1 MENGW
6 VSGWMKG
13 RVIYR
18 PVVYVLI
25 NHNYSNDFG
34 RKEVDWCIA
43 RKIKRVH
50 KTLWNLTIV
59 TAGVT
64 RVMGLDHNLREWGP
78 SHELFKFLYYQF
90 SLHALSIY
98 KVCMHFGAGSLW
110 FGILLQ
116 QTFLNTKIK
125 EYEQGRAEGW
135 DARRLSRLLLAPH
148 LPHLLLAPHLKSLAS
163 HLMLRYLKLV
173 YTSITACR

>member
-1 MENGW
+1 MENRW

-34 RKEVDWCIA
+34 RKEVDWCIT
-43 RKIKRVH
+43 RKIKQVH

-64 RVMGLDHNLREWGP
+64 RVMGPDHNLREWGL

-90 SLHALSIY
+90 SLHALKGFATFWEFSFY
-98 KVCMHFGAGSLW
+98 GQKKVADYEFHSLFAEKIHFH
-110 FGILLQ
+110 
-116 QTFLNTKIK
+116 TVMRKKT
-125 EYEQGRAEGW
+125 
-135 DARRLSRLLLAPH
+135 
-148 LPHLLLAPHLKSLAS
+148 
-163 HLMLRYLKLV
+163 
-173 YTSITACR
+173 